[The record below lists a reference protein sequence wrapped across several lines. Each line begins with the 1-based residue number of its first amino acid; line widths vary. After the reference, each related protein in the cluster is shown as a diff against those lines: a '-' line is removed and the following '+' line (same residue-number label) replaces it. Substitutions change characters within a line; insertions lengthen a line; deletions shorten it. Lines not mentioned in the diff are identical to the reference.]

1 MVHSGDAA
9 ARAQQC
15 AGVPAGSRLHGCLL
29 RHGYAERA
37 RQCGMYLALAG
48 FAIPDDIRARKRK
61 ALAGGYR
68 VEMYDPGRHE
78 GLAEMLDGFDN
89 PLWRRQIPEYAASG
103 APLVVAACEGKAA
116 GFAVPVLR
124 EESGRGFFA
133 GIGVHPRH
141 EGHGLVE

>member
-1 MVHSGDAA
+1 MRD
-9 ARAQQC
+9 
-15 AGVPAGSRLHGCLL
+15 VPGACRLCDPG
-29 RHGYAERA
+29 RYPRQEAE
-37 RQCGMYLALAG
+37 G
-48 FAIPDDIRARKRK
+48 FG
-61 ALAGGYR
+61 GGYR

-124 EESGRGFFA
+124 EESGRGFSPESGYIRVMRA
-133 GIGVHPRH
+133 M
-141 EGHGLVE
+141 GLWKS